1 MIQYSRIEKL
11 CTKEGLILKK
21 FYTIEIAGLKRDL
34 QLFKISDNLQIAAFI
49 LFGDV
54 EITKA
59 SAKKL
64 LEIAPEYDILITADG
79 KSLPLIYE
87 MAAQHGD
94 SNYIV
99 ARKTPKLY
107 MENVVSSATKSIT
120 TAATQTLCIGQSDM
134 DAMKGKRVLIVDDVI
149 STGETLV
156 SLEKLINAAEGK
168 IVGKMAILAEGSAKD
183 RDDITYLAPLPLF
196 DADNNPLS

>member
-1 MIQYSRIEKL
+1 MIQYSSIEKL

-134 DAMKGKRVLIVDDVI
+134 DAMKG
-149 STGETLV
+149 
-156 SLEKLINAAEGK
+156 
-168 IVGKMAILAEGSAKD
+168 
-183 RDDITYLAPLPLF
+183 
-196 DADNNPLS
+196 

>member
-1 MIQYSRIEKL
+1 MIQYSSIEKL

>member
-168 IVGKMAILAEGSAKD
+168 IVGKKAILAEGSAKD

>member
-1 MIQYSRIEKL
+1 MLYNEIKSHSFMR
-11 CTKEGLILKK
+11 EGYKLKK
-21 FYTIEIAGLKRDL
+21 YYTMEIAGVERHLP
-34 QLFKISDNLQIAAFI
+34 LFKISDNLQIAAFI
-49 LFGDV
+49 IFGDV
-54 EITKA
+54 EVTQK

-64 LEIAPEYDILITADG
+64 LELAPEYDIMITADG

-87 MAAQHGD
+87 MASQHGD
-94 SNYIV
+94 SNYLV

-120 TAATQTLCIGQSDM
+120 TEPTQTLCIGQSDM

-168 IVGKMAILAEGSAKD
+168 IVGKMAILAEGSARN
-183 RDDITYLAPLPLF
+183 RDDIIYLEPLPLF
-196 DADNNPLS
+196 DSEGNPIN